1 MMQNLDFKN
10 KTKNFPES
18 MKRLCEILNVNID
31 ILEGIIECEKI
42 TLAEM
47 QDEEYL
53 YDRILDWVEWSG
65 LSDDVCSGICQHYLC
80 GGYASFLEMYEH
92 AQRIGRLAGYK
103 SGMFGIEFP
112 KLIPVLAQLAMWVVT
127 FRNID

>member
-1 MMQNLDFKN
+1 MIQNLDFKN
-10 KTKNFPES
+10 KTKNFPDS

-31 ILEGIIECEKI
+31 ILEGIVECEEL
-42 TLAEM
+42 TLTEM

-65 LSDDVCSGICQHYLC
+65 ISDDVCSSICEHYLRSK
-80 GGYASFLEMYEH
+80 YVSFLEMYEH
-92 AQRIGRLAGYK
+92 VQKIGSLSGYK
-103 SGMFGIEFP
+103 SGMFGIDFP

-127 FRNID
+127 FGYND